1 LSDADASKVDA
12 TPVLKT
18 VHWLVSQDPPN
29 ERPENNRIPTIELTT
44 FAVEARLLGF
54 KRENSDRDFHIV
66 IGDMV
71 VRETMIVEIPNPQC
85 KGVCAS
91 AAAGAMLQAGRN
103 FVRHCGAP
111 TTNLKKL
118 TKPFWVHVTGVG
130 FFDFQHR
137 QTGVAKN
144 AIELHPVLKID
155 FPDDTDDCARH
166 LAAQ

>member
-1 LSDADASKVDA
+1 L
-12 TPVLKT
+12 LKT
-18 VHWLVSQDPPN
+18 VHWLVSQDPPEN
-29 ERPENNRIPTIELTT
+29 RPENNRVPPVELTT

-54 KRENSDRDFHIV
+54 KRETDRDFHIV
-66 IGDMV
+66 IGDKV
-71 VRETMIVEIPNPQC
+71 LRETMIVEIPNPQC

-91 AAAGAMLQAGRN
+91 AAVGTMLQAGRD
-103 FVRHCGAP
+103 FVRHCGAA

-118 TKPFWVHVTGVG
+118 TKPLLVHVIGVG
-130 FFDFQHR
+130 FFDFQHH

-166 LAAQ
+166 LASP